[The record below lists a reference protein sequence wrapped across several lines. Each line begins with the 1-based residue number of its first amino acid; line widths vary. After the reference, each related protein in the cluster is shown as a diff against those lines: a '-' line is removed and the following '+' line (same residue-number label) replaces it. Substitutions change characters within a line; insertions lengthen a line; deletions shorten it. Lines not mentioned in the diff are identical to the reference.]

1 MAMSYVRESDPEFLS
16 VDVTTLRQLLKG
28 LQNWR
33 AVNEDYG
40 VCVIPDPKGREWH
53 ILDVE
58 MIYRASQTL
67 LAPRQSQAIKYH
79 LVNNMREADVARL
92 MGIAPTNPVGMYATD
107 GLKHLVS
114 MIEDRLLP

>member
-1 MAMSYVRESDPEFLS
+1 MSYMPELDLEFMS
-16 VDVTTLRQLLKG
+16 VDVGTLRQLLKG

-33 AVNEDYG
+33 AANEDYG
-40 VCVIPDPKGREWH
+40 VCVIPDPSLREWH

-67 LAPRQSQAIKYH
+67 LAKRQAQAIKYH
-79 LVNNMREADVARL
+79 LVHNMREEDVARL

-114 MIEDRLLP
+114 MIEDGLLP